1 VSLEIAILAP
11 ALLLVVFTIVQTGLW
26 FYARNLAHA
35 AAQEGVTAAAGFGA
49 RPDAGT
55 SRAKAFLAQQ
65 AGDSL
70 TRTVVSSAG
79 STATQ
84 AARSR
89 GVYCPTARV
98 NGLAVTESVTAPV
111 ERFTTDSTPTPHTGG
126 TGILA
131 RGATPGRSP
140 RAGDA
145 HPALLMPRPGRG
157 RRPHEAARPP

>member
-1 VSLEIAILAP
+1 MTLRQQPGSRSSGPRRDAGAVSLEIAILAP

-84 AARSR
+84 VRIEVT
-89 GVYCPTARV
+89 GVSLSVLPGV
-98 NGLAVTESVTAPV
+98 NGIAVTESVTAPV
-111 ERFTTDSTPTPHTGG
+111 ERFTTDSTP
-126 TGILA
+126 
-131 RGATPGRSP
+131 
-140 RAGDA
+140 
-145 HPALLMPRPGRG
+145 
-157 RRPHEAARPP
+157 